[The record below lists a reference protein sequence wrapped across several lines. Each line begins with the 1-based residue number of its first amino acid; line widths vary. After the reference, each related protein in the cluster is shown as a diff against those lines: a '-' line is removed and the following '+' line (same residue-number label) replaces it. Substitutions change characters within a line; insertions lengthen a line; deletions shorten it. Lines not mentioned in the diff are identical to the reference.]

1 VSLRKTELDADF
13 DQAALVA
20 GEEKA
25 WGRFIARFTRVVAS
39 AIRTVPGVGQP
50 GRGESGD
57 LVQDVFVKLL
67 ADERRLLKSYD
78 PARAAPA
85 TWLTIVARSIA
96 RDRLRAKQLPGVPI
110 DDVPEAAFAVDPV
123 MPAEKIEIPVGLL
136 SPRQELILSLLY
148 DQDMDVADAAAFLN
162 VEAQTV
168 RSMHHKALLKL
179 RAHFAPQTGGDAL
192 PAPSLLRDRRDQP

>member
-1 VSLRKTELDADF
+1 MSLRKTELDADF

-39 AIRTVPGVGQP
+39 AIRGVPGVGTA
-50 GRGESGD
+50 GRGEPGD

-67 ADERRLLKSYD
+67 ADDRRLLKTYD

-85 TWLTIVARSIA
+85 TWLTLVSRSIA

-110 DDVPEAAFAVDPV
+110 EDVPESAFAVEPDLP
-123 MPAEKIEIPVGLL
+123 PEKLTIPSGLL

-148 DQDMDVADAAAFLN
+148 DQDMDVAEAAAFLQ

-168 RSMHHKALLKL
+168 RSMHHKALTKL
-179 RAHFAPQTGGDAL
+179 RTHFAAADAVGDES
-192 PAPSLLRDRRDQP
+192 PRPSLQRDRR

>member
-1 VSLRKTELDADF
+1 MSLRKTEPDADF

-39 AIRTVPGVGQP
+39 AIRTVPGVGLP

-67 ADERRLLKSYD
+67 ADERRLLKAYD

-96 RDRLRAKQLPGVPI
+96 RDRLRAKQRPGVPI
-110 DDVPEAAFAVDPV
+110 EDVPEAAFAVDPIL
-123 MPAEKIEIPVGLL
+123 PAEKIEIPAGLL

-162 VEAQTV
+162 IEAQTV

-179 RAHFAPQTGGDAL
+179 RAHFVPHPGGDAL
-192 PAPSLLRDRRDQP
+192 PAPSLLRDRRD

>member
-1 VSLRKTELDADF
+1 MSLRKTDVDADF

-25 WGRFIARFTRVVAS
+25 WGRFIARFTRVVAA
-39 AIRTVPGVGQP
+39 AIRTVPGIGTP
-50 GRGESGD
+50 GRGEPGD

-67 ADERRLLKSYD
+67 ADDRRLLKTYD

-85 TWLTIVARSIA
+85 TWLTLVSRSIA

-110 DDVPEAAFAVDPV
+110 DDVPESAFAVEPDL
-123 MPAEKIEIPVGLL
+123 PAEKVQIPPGLL

-148 DQDMDVADAAAFLN
+148 DQDMDVAEAAAFLQ
-162 VEAQTV
+162 VEAQTI
-168 RSMHHKALLKL
+168 RSMHHKALTKL
-179 RAHFAPQTGGDAL
+179 RAHFAAATTGGDETA
-192 PAPSLLRDRRDQP
+192 APSLQRDRR